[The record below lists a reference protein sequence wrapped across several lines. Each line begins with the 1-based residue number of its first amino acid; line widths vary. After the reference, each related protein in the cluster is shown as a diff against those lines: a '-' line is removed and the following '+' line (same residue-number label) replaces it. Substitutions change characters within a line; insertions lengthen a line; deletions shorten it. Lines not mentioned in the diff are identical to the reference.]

1 MRERY
6 QAMQDQVAGV
16 LALAEKLYGV
26 KISPTVSF
34 NLRGRVAGWAGC
46 SLCRVTRTASNFRL
60 RFNCELIEGKHF
72 DDMVNNTVPHEIA
85 HLVCYA
91 RKDLGSNH
99 DAGWQ
104 RVCLAL
110 GGDGKRCHTYEV
122 SPKGGGFTY
131 RATCGTVI
139 TVSRQIHNK
148 IQMGQG
154 RVLKKTRGRVDR
166 YCAWAPQGQPL
177 PDVPQVRKVAEIA
190 WRDMPGAVAAPQP
203 RQQPVVPVKPVSS
216 DTLSWAEK
224 VRRLIREHKSRG
236 ISQETVISLAVMNL
250 GMTKDRARSCVKAH
264 WDRVA

>member
-6 QAMQDQVAGV
+6 QAMQDQVSRV
-16 LALAEKLYGV
+16 LAQAEKLYGV

-46 SLCRVTRTASNFRL
+46 TLCRVTRTASNFRL

-91 RKDLGSNH
+91 RPDLGSKH

-104 RVCLAL
+104 RVCIAL
-110 GGDGKRCHTYEV
+110 GGDGQRCHTYEV

-148 IQMGQG
+148 IQQGQG
-154 RVLKKTRGRVDR
+154 RVLKKTRGCVDR

-177 PDVPQVRKVAEIA
+177 PEVPQMRKIAEI
-190 WRDMPGAVAAPQP
+190 VVPQP
-203 RQQPVVPVKPVSS
+203 RATNPRPVMPVAPPPTQTG
-216 DTLSWAEK
+216 DNLSWAEK
-224 VRRLIREHKSRG
+224 VRRLIQAHKPQG

-250 GMTKDRARSCVKAH
+250 GMTKARARSCVKAH

>member
-6 QAMQDQVAGV
+6 QAMQDQVARV
-16 LALAEKLYGV
+16 LAQADKLYGV

-46 SLCRVTRTASNFRL
+46 TLCRVTRTASNFRL

-72 DDMVNNTVPHEIA
+72 DDIVNNTVPHEVA

-91 RKDLGSNH
+91 RPDLGSKH

-122 SPKGGGFTY
+122 SPRGGGFTY

-154 RVLKKTRGRVDR
+154 RVLKKTRGRVDC

-177 PDVPQVRKVAEIA
+177 PEVPQMRKFAE
-190 WRDMPGAVAAPQP
+190 MVVPQP
-203 RQQPVVPVKPVSS
+203 RATNPQPVMSVASPATQTG
-216 DTLSWAEK
+216 DNLSWAEK
-224 VRRLIREHKSRG
+224 VRRLIQAHKPQG
-236 ISQETVISLAVMNL
+236 ISQETVIRLAVVNL
-250 GMTKDRARSCVKAH
+250 GMTKARARSCVKAH

>member
-6 QAMQDQVAGV
+6 QAMQDQVSRV
-16 LALAEKLYGV
+16 LAQAEKLYGV

-46 SLCRVTRTASNFRL
+46 TLCRMTRTASNFRL

-91 RKDLGSNH
+91 RPDLGSKH

-122 SPKGGGFTY
+122 SPRGGGFTY
-131 RATCGTVI
+131 RATCGTVL

-148 IQMGQG
+148 IQQGQG

-166 YCAWAPQGQPL
+166 FCAWAPQGQPL
-177 PDVPQVRKVAEIA
+177 PEVPQMRKIAEMVI
-190 WRDMPGAVAAPQP
+190 PQP
-203 RQQPVVPVKPVSS
+203 RAVIPGPVAPIVPAATQTGVN
-216 DTLSWAEK
+216 LSWAEK
-224 VRRLIREHKSRG
+224 VRRLIQAHKPQG

-250 GMTKDRARSCVKAH
+250 GMTKARARSCVKAH

>member
-26 KISPTVSF
+26 KILPKVEF

-46 SLCRVTRTASNFRL
+46 RRCKVTRVARDFRL
-60 RFNCELIEGKHF
+60 RFNCELIQGQHYE
-72 DDMVNNTVPHEIA
+72 DMVNNTVPHEIA
-85 HLVCYA
+85 HLVCFA
-91 RKDLGSNH
+91 RQDLGNNH

-110 GGDGKRCHTYEV
+110 GGDGSTKHNYEV
-122 SPKGGGFTY
+122 TPRGGGFVY
-131 RATCGTVI
+131 RASCGELV

-154 RVLKKTRGRVDR
+154 RILKKTRGRVDR
-166 YCAWAPQGQPL
+166 YCAWAPQSQPL
-177 PDVPQVRKVAEIA
+177 PDVPQLRKIAEIA
-190 WRDMPGAVAAPQP
+190 WGDPAEQERIVRSLVERVDVSPAGA
-203 RQQPVVPVKPVSS
+203 

-224 VRRLIREHKSRG
+224 VRRLIGQFKTQGPEYVMRR
-236 ISQETVISLAVMNL
+236 AVDDL
-250 GMTKDRARSCVKAH
+250 GMTRERARSCVKAH
-264 WDRVA
+264 WDRIA

>member
-6 QAMQDQVAGV
+6 QAMQDQVARV
-16 LALAEKLYGV
+16 LAQAEKLYGV

-46 SLCRVTRTASNFRL
+46 TLCRVTRTASNFRL

-91 RKDLGSNH
+91 RPDLGSKH

-177 PDVPQVRKVAEIA
+177 PEVPQMRKIAE
-190 WRDMPGAVAAPQP
+190 MVVPQP
-203 RQQPVVPVKPVSS
+203 RATNPRPVMPVASPVTQTG
-216 DTLSWAEK
+216 DNLSWAEK
-224 VRRLIREHKSRG
+224 VRRLIGEHKSRG
-236 ISQETVISLAVMNL
+236 ISQETVISLAVRNL
-250 GMTKDRARSCVKAH
+250 GMTKARARSCVKAH

>member
-6 QAMQDQVAGV
+6 QAMQDQVSRV
-16 LALAEKLYGV
+16 LAHAEKLYGV

-46 SLCRVTRTASNFRL
+46 TLCRVTRTASNFRL

-91 RKDLGSNH
+91 RPDLGSKH

-122 SPKGGGFTY
+122 SLRGGGFTY
-131 RATCGTVI
+131 RATCGTLL

-148 IQMGQG
+148 IQQGQS

-166 YCAWAPQGQPL
+166 FCAWAPQGQPL
-177 PDVPQVRKVAEIA
+177 PEVPQMRKIAE
-190 WRDMPGAVAAPQP
+190 MVVPQP
-203 RQQPVVPVKPVSS
+203 RATNPRPVAPIVPAATQAG
-216 DTLSWAEK
+216 DNLSWAEK
-224 VRRLIREHKSRG
+224 VRRLIQAHKPQG
-236 ISQETVISLAVMNL
+236 ISQETVISLAVVNL
-250 GMTKDRARSCVKAH
+250 GMTKARARSCVKAH

>member
-6 QAMQDQVAGV
+6 QAMQDQVARV
-16 LALAEKLYGV
+16 LAQAEKLYGV

-46 SLCRVTRTASNFRL
+46 TLCRVTRTASNFRL

-91 RKDLGSNH
+91 RPDLGSKH

-177 PDVPQVRKVAEIA
+177 PEVPQMRKIAEL
-190 WRDMPGAVAAPQP
+190 VVPQP
-203 RQQPVVPVKPVSS
+203 RAANPQPVMPVAQPAAQTG
-216 DTLSWAEK
+216 DNLSWAEK
-224 VRRLIREHKSRG
+224 VRRLIGEHKSRG

-250 GMTKDRARSCVKAH
+250 GMTKARARSCVKAH